1 MITKYGTAC
10 GVWGDIIVGLGY
22 FKNIIGK
29 GEILYLGNNKQVV
42 DYLKCQPFITD
53 VRQLAVPEE
62 EWKKY
67 WIYTVFKY
75 TIEHDPNYT
84 AQPRDPF
91 LLAGYKE
98 NMFEVTHLHYDL
110 AKPDQPIY
118 QWEGDNLPD
127 YAEEWAAEFRKTLPE
142 NFYLFQPYSFNSNRP
157 SDHWPHWDALAAH
170 INTYTNKNLVLI
182 GHEWLDG
189 IHKYSRN
196 MNSPK
201 IINLYNQIP
210 SMLHIFALAKY
221 ATGVI
226 TTSNSLGHWCQ
237 IANIPCVI
245 ICNTKS
251 SRPHYI
257 YRRVLEWPTIT
268 CVHHDKSLNDAFN
281 AIGETLFSRE
291 SWI

>member
-1 MITKYGTAC
+1 MSAKYGTAC

-22 FKNIIGK
+22 FKNTIGK
-29 GEILYLGNNKQVV
+29 GEILYLGNNQQVV
-42 DYLKCQPFITD
+42 DYLECQPFITK
-53 VRQLAVPEE
+53 VKQLSVPEE

-75 TIEHDPNYT
+75 TIKQDPTFT
-84 AQPRDPF
+84 AEPKDPF
-91 LLAGYKE
+91 YKLGYTDK
-98 NMFEVTHLHYDL
+98 NFELTHLHYDL
-110 AKPDQPIY
+110 AQSDQPIY

-127 YAEEWAAEFRKTLPE
+127 YAEEWAEEKAKELPE
-142 NFYLFQPYSFNSNRP
+142 FFYLYQPFSFNSNTP
-157 SDHWPHWDALAAH
+157 DDHWPHWDSLSRH
-170 INTYTNKNLVLI
+170 IASYTNKNLVLI
-182 GHEWLDG
+182 GHNWLPG
-189 IHKYSRN
+189 IDRRSQN
-196 MNSPK
+196 ILNSK
-201 IINLYNQIP
+201 VINLYNQVP
-210 SMLHIFALAKY
+210 SMLHIFALAKR

-268 CVHHDKSLNDAFN
+268 CVNHDQDMITAYN
-281 AIGETLFSRE
+281 AIGENLFSLE
-291 SWI
+291 SLI